1 MFASSIFVSFSSR
14 SIVTW
19 LYFEHLSCTSN
30 AIRYRYNFALK
41 FETLSILVVFLPSA
55 YYTLNEKWVM
65 LGGGR
70 MVILMHVRGFLHVC
84 AVFSDATEKV
94 NFYFC
99 IPSDPF

>member
-1 MFASSIFVSFSSR
+1 ML
-14 SIVTW
+14 W
-19 LYFEHLSCTSN
+19 LHFEHLSCTSN
-30 AIRYRYNFALK
+30 AIRYRYIFALK

-55 YYTLNEKWVM
+55 YYTLIEKWVM